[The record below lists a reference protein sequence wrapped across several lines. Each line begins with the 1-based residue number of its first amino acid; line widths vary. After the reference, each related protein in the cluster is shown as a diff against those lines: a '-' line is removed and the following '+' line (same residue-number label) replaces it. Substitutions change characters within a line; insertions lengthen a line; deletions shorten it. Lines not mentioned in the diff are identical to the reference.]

1 MIQSRA
7 YHGLQFTIARF
18 SSDKVCYI
26 LLPEGLKEDGISWME
41 KAADEFGCNII
52 VISGMDWNNDL
63 TPWPA
68 KWIFKKEKD
77 FGGKASL
84 FLKDLIEDYFVS
96 IESSIGIY
104 TAERTLVGISLSGL
118 FAIWANTRTDKF
130 QNIASISGSM
140 WYDDFV
146 ERFSSLPINPAV
158 RKFYVSLGDKE
169 KKSKDP
175 RMATVEDATNE
186 VVNIIKTSCIPVDYV
201 IDDGT
206 HFSPII
212 PRLQAA
218 LNSLYAGC

>member
-68 KWIFKKEKD
+68 KGIFKKEKD
-77 FGGKASL
+77 FGGKAPL
-84 FLKDLIEDYFVS
+84 FLKNLKEDLLVNIEN
-96 IESSIGIY
+96 SIGVSKP
-104 TAERTLVGISLSGL
+104 ERALVGISLSGL
-118 FAIWANTRTDKF
+118 FAIWASTQTDKF
-130 QNIASISGSM
+130 PLIGSVSGSL

-146 ERFSSLPINPAV
+146 ERFSQMAINSSV
-158 RKFYVSLGDKE
+158 RKIFISLGDKE
-169 KKSKDP
+169 KNSKEP
-175 RMATVEDATNE
+175 RMAAVERATEE
-186 VVNIIKTSCIPVDYV
+186 VVANIKSKGIQVEFVLDN
-201 IDDGT
+201 GT

-218 LNSLYAGC
+218 LNSLYSL